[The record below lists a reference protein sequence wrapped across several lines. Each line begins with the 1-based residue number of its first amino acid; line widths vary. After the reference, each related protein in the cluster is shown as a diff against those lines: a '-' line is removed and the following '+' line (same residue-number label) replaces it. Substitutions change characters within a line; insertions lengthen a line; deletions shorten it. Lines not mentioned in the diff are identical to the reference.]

1 MEVISRRWYDLEL
14 LSDGNVEQR
23 VHEGGLGDD
32 VVPAD
37 PLHLSF
43 SHQCQG
49 FISNHGAPR
58 GPELRKLNVSI
69 PSNWY

>member
-37 PLHLSF
+37 PLHLSLGGKRTMRPCRY
-43 SHQCQG
+43 S
-49 FISNHGAPR
+49 A
-58 GPELRKLNVSI
+58 GPLAQVMLYR
-69 PSNWY
+69 PT